1 MAPKVGAGY
10 SRVLS
15 RLTNTDLIS
24 LITKTDKV
32 KQSPQAQDDA
42 KHASGAQTERRGGKI
57 TLSSSSTILPAIVQP
72 H

>member
-24 LITKTDKV
+24 LITKTDKS
-32 KQSPQAQDDA
+32 KQSP
-42 KHASGAQTERRGGKI
+42 HA
-57 TLSSSSTILPAIVQP
+57 
-72 H
+72 